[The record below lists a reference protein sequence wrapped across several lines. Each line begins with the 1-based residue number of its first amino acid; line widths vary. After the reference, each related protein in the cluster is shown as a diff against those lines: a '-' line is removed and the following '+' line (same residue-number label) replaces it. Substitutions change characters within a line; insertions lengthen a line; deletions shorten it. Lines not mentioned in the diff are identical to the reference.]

1 MRTRSP
7 SGGDCGFAI
16 DPAQGADRVKV
27 FWLPRL
33 DPAVV
38 LLTPAPQ
45 GFSAAANLVGLTPAD
60 EQVANDGVY
69 ILFRGGTGRLSGVM
83 LAGATQETPLA
94 AVIPLDQ
101 HFSARSASAL
111 QLWRMLSEA
120 PPHSRPD
127 PLTRQRRQR
136 LSLAL
141 RALDGRLAKASYREI
156 AQGLFGALRIS
167 AASSWKIDEL
177 RDRTIR
183 LVRTGLDLMRG
194 GYLALLR
201 ITTRR
206 RR

>member
-1 MRTRSP
+1 LR
-7 SGGDCGFAI
+7 SGGGYDFAI

-111 QLWRMLSEA
+111 RLWRMLSEA
-120 PPHSRPD
+120 PPHGRPD
-127 PLTRQRRQR
+127 PLTRPGNACRAHSARSMGDLPKLVIARSPKVYSARCVFRQR
-136 LSLAL
+136 LLGKSMNSGTA
-141 RALDGRLAKASYREI
+141 RSAST
-156 AQGLFGALRIS
+156 AP
-167 AASSWKIDEL
+167 AS
-177 RDRTIR
+177 T
-183 LVRTGLDLMRG
+183 
-194 GYLALLR
+194 
-201 ITTRR
+201 
-206 RR
+206 

>member
-1 MRTRSP
+1 VRRRSP
-7 SGGDCGFAI
+7 SGGGYDFAI
-16 DPAQGADRVKV
+16 DPAQGADRVEV

-45 GFSAAANLVGLTPAD
+45 GFSTAANLVGLTPAD
-60 EQVANDGVY
+60 EQLANDGAYV
-69 ILFRGGTGRLSGVM
+69 LFRGATGRLTGVM
-83 LAGATQETPLA
+83 LVGATQETLLA

-111 QLWRMLSEA
+111 RLWRMLSEA
-120 PPHSRPD
+120 PPHRWPD

-141 RALDGRLAKASYREI
+141 RALDGRLAKATYRELG
-156 AQGLFGALRIS
+156 QVLFGSLRIS
-167 AASSWKIDEL
+167 AGASWKTNEL

-201 ITTRR
+201 MTTRR